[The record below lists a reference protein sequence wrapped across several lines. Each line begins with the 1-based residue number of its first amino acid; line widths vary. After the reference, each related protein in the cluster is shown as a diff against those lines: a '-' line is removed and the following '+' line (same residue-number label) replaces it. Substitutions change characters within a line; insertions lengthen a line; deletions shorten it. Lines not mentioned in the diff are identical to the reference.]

1 MLETEKKEL
10 LDITHEM
17 LKENLVIGSS
27 GNASFRVEDK
37 VVITPSAVRY
47 HSMTID
53 DVMILDLEGN
63 VLEGHRNPSIESPAH
78 LEIYRRRTD
87 AKAVVHAHS
96 IYATALALLD
106 RPLPPVIDEV
116 VPKLGGEIR
125 LAEYAM
131 PGTKALA
138 ENVVAALEN
147 RSAVF
152 LKNHG
157 ALCIGKSITDA
168 LYNSILL
175 ERTCKIYLLALQVGT
190 PTELPEDVVEDE
202 MDVWEMMKDY

>member
-1 MLETEKKEL
+1 MHEAEKKEL

-17 LKENLVIGSS
+17 LRENLVIGSS
-27 GNASFRVEDK
+27 GNASFRVEDNI
-37 VVITPSAVRY
+37 VITPSAVRY
-47 HSMTID
+47 ETMTAE

-63 VLEGHRNPSIESPAH
+63 VLEGHRNPSVESPTH
-78 LEIYRRRTD
+78 LEIYRRRSD

-96 IYATALALLD
+96 VYATALALLD
-106 RPLPPVIDEV
+106 RHLLPVIDEV

-138 ENVVAALEN
+138 ENVVVALED

-157 ALCIGKSITDA
+157 ALCIGKSLKDA
-168 LYNSILL
+168 LHNSVLL
-175 ERTCKIYLLALQVGT
+175 ERTCKIYLLALQIGT
-190 PTELPEDVVEDE
+190 PTQLPEDVIEDE
-202 MDVWEMMKDY
+202 MDLWEMLKDY